1 MVSPPLRLGGRGAA
15 VTRRY
20 YPLLAVAV
28 VVPACRGDRGAA
40 STAASP
46 AERAADRV
54 KASYHSP
61 DLLPA
66 AAYAWTA
73 PSGVIF
79 VLVDVE
85 SGVAGV
91 VQARADLWA
100 VADSAPV
107 PIGRSDVMPSAA
119 TIGVFAFEDVTGDGI
134 PDLLGYVADSA
145 GIAFPIFVA
154 GARGAMAEQI
164 EIAAPRYH
172 LSADPEQAPR
182 VYSGPKGPCAIE
194 AWADAPAPDSLPAG
208 WRYLPLLRS
217 GQLGAPAAVPPAC
230 Q

>member
-1 MVSPPLRLGGRGAA
+1 VTPRLGILLAGALVVCDCARERGA
-15 VTRRY
+15 V
-20 YPLLAVAV
+20 
-28 VVPACRGDRGAA
+28 

-73 PSGVIF
+73 PTGIIF
-79 VLVDVE
+79 ILVDVE
-85 SGVAGV
+85 SAVPGI

-100 VADSAPV
+100 VADSALV
-107 PIGRSDVMPSAA
+107 PMGRSDVMPSAA
-119 TIGVFAFEDVTGDGI
+119 TIGAFAFEDVTGDGM

-145 GIAFPIFVA
+145 GVAYPIFVV
-154 GARGAMAEQI
+154 GARGAMAEQLGLS
-164 EIAAPRYH
+164 APGYR
-172 LSADPEQAPR
+172 LSADPEQAPS
-182 VYSGPKGPCAIE
+182 VLSGPRGPCAIQ
-194 AWADAPAPDSLPAG
+194 AWADEPAPDSLPAG

-217 GQLGAPAAVPPAC
+217 GQLGVPAAAPPKC
-230 Q
+230 R